1 MLLSSNQESRTP
13 KYPVN
18 TDKNKEKL
26 QILTFE
32 RVDTSSFNQRI
43 ISYCNLFCSTDG
55 TEETAATNTSV
66 DEEKDEETMD
76 KQERTQEEEQ
86 LRKPRRCIRRS
97 HTTTNPRKTRADKLP
112 DCRSDRT
119 TGAFSHDD
127 AAAGEHADSTG
138 DVAADSAPPPVRCS
152 SRLAA
157 KPRRVH
163 RLSSR
168 VKRSPAGPDPPSQP
182 EGQNATEA
190 AESAAEKVTVI
201 STQPD
206 AEAAA
211 AAHTWSPEARER
223 RYRCSSCGKKFFQIG
238 HLKKHQFSH
247 TEEKP
252 FSCQECG
259 KSYTSAESFR
269 AHQVK

>member
-1 MLLSSNQESRTP
+1 MLFNQESRTP

-18 TDKNKEKL
+18 TDKDKDKS

-55 TEETAATNTSV
+55 TEVS
-66 DEEKDEETMD
+66 EEKE
-76 KQERTQEEEQ
+76 QERTQEEEQ
-86 LRKPRRCIRRS
+86 HRKPRRCTRRS
-97 HTTTNPRKTRADKLP
+97 HTTTNPKKRRAEKLP
-112 DCRSDRT
+112 DCRTDRT
-119 TGAFSHDD
+119 DAFSRDD

-190 AESAAEKVTVI
+190 AESAAEKVTVKT
-201 STQPD
+201 TQPD

-211 AAHTWSPEARER
+211 AAHTWSPEVRER